1 MDAQT
6 AVSVLIGL
14 VTAGVGWW
22 VKNIWSMV
30 IAQQTQITTLQVE
43 LAKNYIPRAEMQDT
57 LKRIFDKLDEI
68 QKAQQRVNP

>member
-6 AVSVLIGL
+6 AISVLMGF

-30 IAQQTQITTLQVE
+30 IAQQAQITALQVE
-43 LAKNYIPRAEMQDT
+43 LARNYIPRAEMQDT
-57 LKRIFDKLDEI
+57 LHRIFDKLEEI
-68 QKAQQRVNP
+68 QKAQQVKP